1 MRSLLFVPAD
11 GGAKLDKAMASGAD
25 GVIID
30 LEDSIAPERKE
41 VARKAALDFLKNA
54 KGKKDRPCLLV
65 RINGLDTGMTD
76 ADLDAIVPGAPDA
89 ILFPK
94 AEGGAT
100 VTHVDAKLTARE
112 AIAGLPEGA
121 IKILA
126 QTVESAMGLFTAGS
140 YRNCSARL
148 IGMTW
153 GPEDLSA
160 ELGAE
165 ANREADGTLTEPY
178 RIARAMCLYGA
189 AAAKVPGIETIH
201 VDFRNPDVLRKDTEI
216 ARRDGFAGR
225 LAIHPA
231 QIPVINEVFTPSPAQ
246 IEKAR
251 AIVATFAAQPGAGTV
266 GIDGKMYD
274 RPHLVRAQA
283 LLDRTK
289 S

>member
-11 GGAKLDKAMASGAD
+11 GGAKLDKAFASGAD

-30 LEDSIAPERKE
+30 LEDSIAPERKDA
-41 VARKAALDFLKNA
+41 ARKLALDFLKSA
-54 KGKKDRPCLLV
+54 AATKDRPHLLV
-65 RINGLDTGMTD
+65 RINGLDTGLTD
-76 ADLDAIVPGAPDA
+76 ADLDAIVAGHPDA

-100 VTHVDAKLTARE
+100 VTHIDAKLTARE

-126 QTVESAMGLFTAGS
+126 QTVESAAGLFTAGT
-140 YRNCSARL
+140 YKNCSARL

-165 ANREADGTLTEPY
+165 ANREADGMLTEPY

-189 AAAKVPGIETIH
+189 AAAKVQAIETIH
-201 VDFRNPDVLRKDTEI
+201 VDFRNVDVLRKDTEI
-216 ARRDGFAGR
+216 ARRDGFSGR

-231 QIPVINEVFTPSPAQ
+231 QVPVINAVFTPSPAQ
-246 IEKAR
+246 IEKAK
-251 AIVATFAAQPGAGTV
+251 AIVAAFAAQPGAGTV

-283 LLDRTK
+283 LLARSK
-289 S
+289 

>member
-11 GGAKLDKAMASGAD
+11 GGAKLDKAFASGAD
-25 GVIID
+25 GVILD
-30 LEDSIAPERKE
+30 LEDSIAAERKDI
-41 VARKAALDFLKNA
+41 ARKAALDFLKSA
-54 KGKKDRPCLLV
+54 KGKKGPRLLV

-76 ADLDAIVPGAPDA
+76 ADLDAIVPGAPGA

-126 QTVESAMGLFTAGS
+126 QTVESAAGLFTAGT
-140 YRNCSARL
+140 YKNCSARL

-165 ANREADGTLTEPY
+165 ANREADGELTEPY

-189 AAAKVPGIETIH
+189 AAAKVPAIETIH
-201 VDFRNPDVLRKDTEI
+201 VDFRNADVLRKDTEI
-216 ARRDGFAGR
+216 ARRDGFTGR

-231 QIPVINEVFTPSPAQ
+231 QVPVINEVFTPSPAQ
-246 IEKAR
+246 IDKAK
-251 AIVATFAAQPGAGTV
+251 AIVAAFAAQPGAGTV

-274 RPHLVRAQA
+274 RPHLLRAQA
-283 LLDRTK
+283 LLARSK
-289 S
+289 

>member
-41 VARKAALDFLKNA
+41 AARKAALDFLKSA
-54 KGKKDRPCLLV
+54 RGKKDRPRLLV
-65 RINGLDTGMTD
+65 RINGLDTGTTD

-94 AEGGAT
+94 AEGGAA

-112 AIAGLPEGA
+112 AIAGLPEGS

-126 QTVESAMGLFTAGS
+126 QTVESAMGLFTAGT
-140 YRNCSARL
+140 YKNCSTRL

-189 AAAKVPGIETIH
+189 AAAKVPAIETIH
-201 VDFRNPDVLRKDTEI
+201 VDFRNAGVLRKDTEI
-216 ARRDGFAGR
+216 ARRDGFTGR

-231 QIPVINEVFTPSPAQ
+231 QVPVINEVFTPSTAQ
-246 IEKAR
+246 IEKAK
-251 AIVATFAAQPGAGTV
+251 AIVAAFAAQPGAGTV

-274 RPHLVRAQA
+274 RPHLVRAKA
-283 LLDRTK
+283 LLERSK
-289 S
+289 